1 MVKYRIVSGYGGF
14 SRYIILRV
22 LFTIIISWPL
32 VSTQDSI
39 YKIGY
44 VTMLESFLLKII
56 IPVVTGCK

>member
-14 SRYIILRV
+14 SRYMILRV

-39 YKIGY
+39 YNMGY
-44 VTMLESFLLKII
+44 VTMLESFLRKII
-56 IPVVTGCK
+56 IPVVT